1 LAVAAR
7 GEFSSICSSVA
18 PSDAGIEEKLTGKS
32 MRIGAS
38 ATILGALFF
47 VSFAANAASP
57 FAKTKLDSVVVHDFG
72 NQILLGLPTAASNGE
87 SCEITNVL
95 VIQKT
100 HPSCREMYS
109 AVLSAFQAGGNI
121 QGWVHG
127 CDATFKAPVLIR
139 LDLVR

>member
-1 LAVAAR
+1 MRNGIKAA
-7 GEFSSICSSVA
+7 
-18 PSDAGIEEKLTGKS
+18 
-32 MRIGAS
+32 
-38 ATILGALFF
+38 ILWALFF

-72 NQILLGLPTAASNGE
+72 NQIMLGLPAAASNGE
-87 SCEITNVL
+87 SCEINNVL

-100 HPSCREMYS
+100 HPSFREMYS
-109 AVLSAFQAGGNI
+109 AVLSAFQASGNI

-127 CDATFKAPVLIR
+127 CDTTFKAPVLVR